1 MPNTAQIEEITQ
13 GLYTEIAEL
22 EKLYGRLPEVI
33 AKKKAQLSKLQ
44 EVAKILEEANGEDES
59 ILRSLMG
66 MSGAPARA
74 ARARKQRGP
83 NLPTRVMTL
92 LNAAGPRGLEFR
104 GILGNLEEAE
114 GGSIN
119 RSHLATTLKRL
130 VEREKVENVA
140 GRFRVV

>member
-13 GLYTEIAEL
+13 GLYTEISEL

-66 MSGAPARA
+66 MSGAPART

>member
-22 EKLYGRLPEVI
+22 EKLYGRLPDVI

-44 EVAKILEEANGEDES
+44 EVARILEEDNGEDES

-66 MSGAPARA
+66 ISGAPARTT
-74 ARARKQRGP
+74 RARKQRGP

-130 VEREKVENVA
+130 VEREKIENVA